1 MSCSTTACTIRP
13 GARRPFPRASISPG
27 ETVACGYATGVS
39 ADDLGGLGRALA
51 GAFGAAGPHMI
62 HLRIRPGSLDDL
74 GRPTVPPDQIAR
86 RFKAFLSS

>member
-1 MSCSTTACTIRP
+1 
-13 GARRPFPRASISPG
+13 
-27 ETVACGYATGVS
+27 
-39 ADDLGGLGRALA
+39 
-51 GAFGAAGPHMI
+51 MI